1 MSFLGLASYLN
12 LVHDVEMPPD
22 HLTFCALTITFLLM
36 STTCS
41 ILFILKMTF
50 ERFYSIIMPH
60 KAASFNTVKRAK
72 ITIAIIVFS
81 CILFNIPHMFTSTH
95 VGKECVPWGS
105 GMEKVVYQLHYYT
118 SFFINFALPFV
129 SLLIMNSVIIHTLRT
144 RPLINVGRSKGQGQA
159 EGQTTRLKSSE
170 KQIYILLLL
179 VTFAFLILT
188 TPGYAMVMYV
198 NFVDYTKSPRSC
210 AEYYLVYHIGQKT
223 YFTNYG
229 INFFLYV
236 ISGQRFRS
244 DLMNI
249 FKCNHKQ
256 DSNVNVI
263 SDSATKSTQM
273 SLN

>member
-1 MSFLGLASYLN
+1 
-12 LVHDVEMPPD
+12 MPPD

-72 ITIAIIVFS
+72 ITIAIIVVS
-81 CILFNIPHMFTSTH
+81 CILFNIPHMFTSTN
-95 VGKECVPWGS
+95 VGKECVPSGR
-105 GMEKVVYQLHYYT
+105 GMEKVFAQLHYYT

-129 SLLIMNSVIIHTLRT
+129 SLLIMNSVIIHTLRK
-144 RPLINVGRSKGQGQA
+144 RSLGNIGRSKGQGQS
-159 EGQTTRLKSSE
+159 EGQTPKLKSSE

-198 NFVDYTKSPRSC
+198 NFVDYTKSPKSF

-236 ISGQRFRS
+236 ISGHRFRS
-244 DLMNI
+244 DLINI
-249 FKCNHKQ
+249 FKCNYKQ
-256 DSNVNVI
+256 DLNTNVI
-263 SDSATKSTQM
+263 SDTATKTTQI
-273 SLN
+273 SLS

>member
-1 MSFLGLASYLN
+1 MFFSALASYLN
-12 LVHDVEMPPD
+12 LVHDIEMPPD

-41 ILFILKMTF
+41 ILLILKMTF

-60 KAASFNTVKRAK
+60 KAASVNTVKRAK
-72 ITIAIIVFS
+72 ITIAIIVVS
-81 CILFNIPHMFTSTH
+81 CILFNIPHMYTSTH
-95 VGKECVPWGS
+95 VGKECIPWGR
-105 GMEKVVYQLHYYT
+105 GMEKVIAQVHYYT
-118 SFFINFALPFV
+118 SFFINFVLPFI

-144 RPLINVGRSKGQGQA
+144 RSIMNVVRSKGQGQN
-159 EGQTTRLKSSE
+159 EGQTSKLKSSE

-198 NFVDYTKSPRSC
+198 NFVDYTKSPKSF
-210 AEYYLVYHIGQKT
+210 AEYYLVYQIGQKT
-223 YFTNYG
+223 YFSNYG

-244 DLMNI
+244 DLINI
-249 FKCNHKQ
+249 FKCNRKTA
-256 DSNVNVI
+256 SNVNMM
-263 SDSATKSTQM
+263 SDSATKTTNIS
-273 SLN
+273 SN